1 MPIYPNSALC
11 SCTADLHVAPRVSK
25 NRTED
30 RAFTSPLDPAPSL
43 GSGKRQTLSTF
54 KIRPFFFLYI
64 SLLEVNQV
72 SVKHPLIFLSCLF
85 AILLYILFPLALSW
99 LHIWVLNTVLCW
111 HYIDRQLRIVWLPAE
126 SICCQMQA
134 VSKVYGT
141 TGLAV
146 SLVLL
151 LVHQPQKLIV
161 KTMDYCIFFCLS
173 LMFFH
178 VSSNHGGLWNGGKPD
193 SSPCSGS
200 TFQQISIQITNSTT
214 HCCVF
219 RELHGSML
227 EKYLL
232 KQTQPQNDTPSWLFG
247 PSEGVF
253 LLKGSSSCTP
263 GRTIVF

>member
-43 GSGKRQTLSTF
+43 GSGKRQTVSIF
-54 KIRPFFFLYI
+54 KIRPFFFYI
-64 SLLEVNQV
+64 TLLEVNQV

-85 AILLYILFPLALSW
+85 AILLYILSPLALSW

-111 HYIDRQLRIVWLPAE
+111 HYIDRQLRIVWSPAE
-126 SICCQMQA
+126 SICCQMEA

-200 TFQQISIQITNSTT
+200 TFQQISIRTTNTTT

-263 GRTIVF
+263 GRTVVF

>member
-43 GSGKRQTLSTF
+43 GSGKRQTVSIF
-54 KIRPFFFLYI
+54 KIRPFFSYI
-64 SLLEVNQV
+64 TLLEVNQV

-85 AILLYILFPLALSW
+85 AILLYILSPLSLSW

-111 HYIDRQLRIVWLPAE
+111 HYIDRQLRIVWSPAE
-126 SICCQMQA
+126 SICCQMEA

-161 KTMDYCIFFCLS
+161 KTMDYCIFFVYLWCFF
-173 LMFFH
+173 MF
-178 VSSNHGGLWNGGKPD
+178 LPITED
-193 SSPCSGS
+193 SGMGENLIPLPALVPP
-200 TFQQISIQITNSTT
+200 FN
-214 HCCVF
+214 
-219 RELHGSML
+219 
-227 EKYLL
+227 K
-232 KQTQPQNDTPSWLFG
+232 
-247 PSEGVF
+247 
-253 LLKGSSSCTP
+253 
-263 GRTIVF
+263 

>member
-1 MPIYPNSALC
+1 MPIYANSAFC

-43 GSGKRQTLSTF
+43 GSGKRQTVSIF
-54 KIRPFFFLYI
+54 KIRPFFFYI
-64 SLLEVNQV
+64 TLLEVNQV

-85 AILLYILFPLALSW
+85 AILLYILSPLALSW

-126 SICCQMQA
+126 SICCQMEA

-161 KTMDYCIFFCLS
+161 KTMDYCIFF
-173 LMFFH
+173 
-178 VSSNHGGLWNGGKPD
+178 V
-193 SSPCSGS
+193 
-200 TFQQISIQITNSTT
+200 
-214 HCCVF
+214 
-219 RELHGSML
+219 
-227 EKYLL
+227 YL
-232 KQTQPQNDTPSWLFG
+232 
-247 PSEGVF
+247 
-253 LLKGSSSCTP
+253 
-263 GRTIVF
+263 